1 MINLIKNEVKKYE
14 SQMRDGLKYLWENA
28 ETGYREV
35 KSSSYMAKVFEDLGY
50 TLTYA
55 DGITGFITEIDTGRK
70 GPTIL
75 VLSELDS
82 LINFDHP
89 DCVKETGAVH
99 SCGHAAQC
107 GAMIGIAGALKS
119 PEILEKLSG
128 KIRLCVV
135 PAEELIEIEYRQNL
149 IKKGVIKYLGGKAEF
164 LSRGYFDGVDMAFM
178 LHTTQNEHFFVNN
191 GAIGCI
197 AKKITYKGVSAHA
210 GGSPWNG
217 VNALYASTLGL
228 SAINAIRET
237 FKEQDIIRVHPIITK
252 GGNAVNAIPDKVT
265 LESYIR
271 GNSFDAI
278 LDTNKKVNRAL
289 IGSAL
294 SIGCNIEIEDSPG
307 YAPFK
312 NDSIMREVFE
322 KSVNELGYL
331 FKSRDITSSG
341 CTDMGDLACV
351 MPIIHPYAPGAI
363 GLSHGN
369 DYYIDKPE
377 LAVIASAEVQVKM
390 LVEFLSNGGKIAKEV
405 IENYVPLFSSN
416 KDYLNYLDSINSSG
430 ERIEYKENSATVKL

>member
-1 MINLIKNEVKKYE
+1 MINLIKSEVKKYE
-14 SQMRDGLKYLWENA
+14 KQMRDGLKYIWENA

-35 KSSSYMAKVFEDLGY
+35 KTSSYMAKIFEDFGY

-55 DGITGFITEIDTGRK
+55 DDITGFTAEIDTGRE

-107 GAMIGIAGALKS
+107 GAMIGIAGALKC
-119 PEILEKLSG
+119 PEILSKLCG

-135 PAEELIEIEYRQNL
+135 PAEELIEIEYRQGL
-149 IKKGVIKYLGGKAEF
+149 IKQGVISYLGGKAEF
-164 LSRGYFDGVDMAFM
+164 LKRGLFDGVDMAFM
-178 LHTTQNEHFFVNN
+178 LHTTSGDKFTAV
-191 GAIGCI
+191 ASAVGCI
-197 AKKITYKGVSAHA
+197 PKKITYKGVSAHA
-210 GGSPWNG
+210 GGAPWNG
-217 VNALYASTLGL
+217 NNALYSATLGL
-228 SAINAIRET
+228 SAINSIRET
-237 FKEQDIIRVHPIITK
+237 FKEQDVIRVHPIITK

-265 LESYIR
+265 IESYIR
-271 GNSFDAI
+271 GTSFDAI
-278 LDTNKKVNRAL
+278 KDANKKVNRAL

-294 SIGCNIEIEDSPG
+294 SIGCNVEIEDTPG
-307 YAPFK
+307 YAPFT
-312 NDSIMREVFE
+312 NEVNMLEVF
-322 KSVNELGYL
+322 KNSAISMGYPCEL
-331 FKSRDITSSG
+331 KNTISSG
-341 CTDMGDLACV
+341 STDMGDLSCI

-377 LAVIASAEVQVKM
+377 LALVASAEVQVKM
-390 LVEFLSNGGKIAKEV
+390 LIEFLSNSGKKAKEI
-405 IENYVPLFSSN
+405 IENYVPMF
-416 KDYLNYLDSINSSG
+416 KTKEDYFEYLKSFKSSG
-430 ERIEYKENSATVKL
+430 DRIEYKEDLATIKL

>member
-1 MINLIKNEVKKYE
+1 MVGLIKTEVKKYE
-14 SQMRDGLKYLWENA
+14 KQMRDGLKYIWENA

-35 KSSSYMAKVFEDLGY
+35 KTSSYMAKIFEDFGY

-119 PEILEKLSG
+119 PKILEKLSG

-135 PAEELIEIEYRQNL
+135 PAEELIEIEYRQGL
-149 IKKGVIKYLGGKAEF
+149 IKQGVITYLGGKPEF
-164 LSRGYFDGVDMAFM
+164 LKRGLFDGVDMAFM
-178 LHTTQNEHFFVNN
+178 LHTTRGDKFLSV
-191 GAIGCI
+191 ASAVGCV
-197 AKKITYKGVSAHA
+197 AKKVTYKGVSAHA

-217 VNALYASTLGL
+217 NNALYSATLGL
-228 SAINAIRET
+228 SAINSIRET
-237 FKEQDIIRVHPIITK
+237 FKEQDVIRVHPIITK

-265 LESYIR
+265 IESYIR
-271 GNSFDAI
+271 GTSFDAI
-278 LDTNKKVNRAL
+278 KDANKKVNRAL
-289 IGSAL
+289 IGGAL
-294 SIGCNIEIEDSPG
+294 SIGCNVEIEDTPG
-307 YAPFK
+307 YAPFT
-312 NDSIMREVFE
+312 NEVNMLEVFKE
-322 KSVNELGYL
+322 SAISMGYDCEL
-331 FKSRDITSSG
+331 KNTTESG
-341 CTDMGDLACV
+341 STDMGDLSCI
-351 MPIIHPYAPGAI
+351 MPIIHPYAPGAK

-377 LAVIASAEVQVKM
+377 LALIASAEVQVKM
-390 LVEFLSNGGKIAKEV
+390 LVEFLSNGGKKAKEV
-405 IENYVPLFSSN
+405 IENYKPLFSS
-416 KDYLNYLDSINSSG
+416 KEEYFEYLETFKSSG
-430 ERIEYKENSATVKL
+430 NRIEYSNDGATVKL

>member
-1 MINLIKNEVKKYE
+1 MINLIKTEVKKYE
-14 SQMRDGLKYLWENA
+14 KQMLDGLKYIWENA
-28 ETGYREV
+28 ETGYKEV
-35 KSSSYMAKVFEDLGY
+35 KTSSYMAKIFEDFGY

-55 DGITGFITEIDTGRK
+55 DGITGFTAEIDTGRK
-70 GPTIL
+70 GPTVL

-135 PAEELIEIEYRQNL
+135 PAEELIEIEYRQGL
-149 IKKGVIKYLGGKAEF
+149 IEKGVISYLGGKPEF
-164 LSRGYFDGVDMAFM
+164 LKRGLFDGVDMAFM

-210 GGSPWNG
+210 GGAPWNG

-237 FKEQDIIRVHPIITK
+237 FREQDIIRVHPIITK
-252 GGNAVNAIPDKVT
+252 GGNVVNAIPDKVT

-271 GNSFDAI
+271 GNSFDGI

-312 NDSIMREVFE
+312 NDAIMREVFE

-331 FKSRDITSSG
+331 LKSRDMTSSG
-341 CTDMGDLACV
+341 CTDMGDLSCI

-369 DYYIDKPE
+369 DYYIAKPE
-377 LAVIASAEVQVKM
+377 LALIASAEVQIYM
-390 LVEFLSNGGKIAKEV
+390 LFEFLKDGGKKAREIIDNYTPMFKTKE
-405 IENYVPLFSSN
+405 
-416 KDYLNYLDSINSSG
+416 DYFKYLETFKSSG
-430 ERIEYKENSATVKL
+430 NRIEYSDDNATVKL